1 MEEMSGRT
9 VCQFCYSGCG
19 VLFHR
24 SADGKITVKG
34 DPEHPA
40 NRGQLCAKGYAIP
53 EMLQGK
59 NRLRY
64 PLQKKKN
71 GFERISWDEA
81 LKIAADKLGEI
92 RSTFGPLSLARCAGA
107 PVSYHA
113 RDGFRQFMGEFGS
126 PNFASPASLCM
137 MPRMTAFHAVL
148 GQTRAEP
155 DFERT
160 RFVIFWGGNPLASER
175 YSAFASFNGMR
186 QIIPRLKKQGARI
199 IAIDP
204 FRSET
209 VRQADDWVK
218 INQGSDS
225 ALGLAM
231 IHVIIKEGLYDKA
244 FVSEYTHGFKELV
257 EHVQACSPK
266 WAAGITGLSEKAIED
281 LAREY
286 ATTKPAAICDGNGL
300 DMYTNG
306 VDAVR
311 TLAILIGL
319 TGNLDVPGGNVFLP
333 FAAQSALPTK
343 AAPKEKRVWYKTF
356 PLFVE
361 VPMIGIKEAILRDE
375 ENRPRAMIVHHTNPV
390 LIHANEKRTREAL
403 KKLDFLMVNEVVPT
417 ATSEMA
423 DLVLP
428 MAGVIESYSY
438 LAYSSAEGGYL
449 ALSRPMANPP
459 GEARTVFEVEYE
471 LAERMGLHRDF
482 PFHDNLSWL
491 KFMIKPTGV
500 TFERLQE
507 KQIVYATPPVKY
519 RKHVDKGFNT
529 PSGKVDFYS
538 KLFDAHGY
546 PPFPTYEEPAGE
558 RLGPHNTTE
567 KGFPLIGSSRR
578 SGQFIHTRFKYVET
592 LSRTYPEPLV
602 RIHPQDAAQRGITDG
617 DEVEVA
623 SSQGKI
629 RIKAKVEDLRQ
640 PGHVMVDFGW
650 GNPTDGK
657 ASINTLVSD
666 AYFNPVSG
674 ATPNRL
680 FPCEVKKLEKA

>member
-1 MEEMSGRT
+1 M
-9 VCQFCYSGCG
+9 
-19 VLFHR
+19 
-24 SADGKITVKG
+24 TVKG

-40 NRGQLCAKGYAIP
+40 NRGQLCPKGYAIP

-81 LKIAADKLGEI
+81 LKIAADKLGEV
-92 RSTFGPLSLARCAGA
+92 RAKFGPLSLARCAGA

-148 GQTRAEP
+148 GQTRAEA

-175 YSAFASFNGMR
+175 YSGFASFNGMR

-218 INQGSDS
+218 INQGSDT

-231 IHVIIKEGLYDKA
+231 IHFIIKERLYDKA
-244 FVSEYTHGFKELV
+244 FVSAYTHGFKELV
-257 EHVQACSPK
+257 QHVQPCTPQ
-266 WAAGITGLSEKAIED
+266 WAAGITGLSQKTIED

-286 ATTKPAAICDGNGL
+286 ATTKPASICDGNGL

-311 TLAILIGL
+311 TLAILMGL

-333 FAAQSALPTK
+333 FAVQSALPTK
-343 AAPKEKRVWYKTF
+343 PAPKEKRVWYKTF

-361 VPMIGIKEAILRDE
+361 VPMVGIKEAILRDE
-375 ENRPRAMIVHHTNPV
+375 ENRPRAMIVHHHNPV
-390 LIHANEKRTREAL
+390 LIHGNENRTREAL
-403 KKLDFLMVNEVVPT
+403 RKLDFLMVNEVVPT

-449 ALSRPMANPP
+449 ALSRPLSNPP
-459 GEARTVFEVEYE
+459 GEARTVFEVEHE
-471 LAERMGLHRDF
+471 LAERMGLHRDY

-500 TFERLQE
+500 TFERLQDE
-507 KQIVYATPPVKY
+507 QLVFSTPPVKH
-519 RKHVDKGFNT
+519 RKYLDQGFNT

-546 PPFPTYEEPAGE
+546 PPFPTYAEPAGE
-558 RLGPHNTTE
+558 PLGPHNTKE

-578 SGQFIHTRFKYVET
+578 SGQFIHTRFKYVEA

-617 DEVEVA
+617 DEVEVT

-629 RIKAKVEDLRQ
+629 SIKAMVEDLGQ

-657 ASINTLVSD
+657 ASINRLVSD

-680 FPCEVKKLEKA
+680 FACEVTKLDKAQMEH